1 MPLLDLIWTMFL
13 WFLVFALISAVIAVI
28 TDIFRSHDLSG
39 IAKAG
44 WILLVV
50 LIPWLG
56 VGAYLVVR
64 GESMEERY
72 AAVAASKHRDSR
84 NYYQKTAYNSDADQ
98 LAQLDAK
105 HQQGLLTAM
114 DYDTQKARILS

>member
-50 LIPWLG
+50 VIPWLG

-64 GESMEERY
+64 GDSMEERY
-72 AAVAASKHRDSR
+72 AAVAASKHRDR
-84 NYYQKTAYNSDADQ
+84 HYYQKTSYNSDADQ
-98 LAQLDAK
+98 LAQLDAQ
-105 HQQGLLTAM
+105 HQAGLLTAM